1 MAKVAWFVI
10 VLVAAVA
17 AGWPVMNQVAGTG
30 RNDAVGQAAEV
41 RIVDKDA
48 EDGPISSSKP
58 AGQEPPPMLRDP
70 TEPGEAM
77 RDLVAPLRLGQSGA
91 SAALAVPRMMLKGR
105 IIGPVAP
112 PAAIL
117 DLQGS
122 VYVVQE
128 DSELTFEA
136 ADSPL
141 GGLTL
146 RVTEINASEVRIE
159 VLPFRKVL
167 ILR

>member
-1 MAKVAWFVI
+1 LVVAVF
-10 VLVAAVA
+10 
-17 AGWPVMNQVAGTG
+17 AGWPVTSQVAGTG
-30 RNDAVGQAAEV
+30 RQETAGQAAEV

-48 EDGPISSSKP
+48 VDGPISPSKP
-58 AGQEPPPMLRDP
+58 AGQETPPPRSDP

-117 DLQGS
+117 DVQGS
-122 VYVVQE
+122 VYVVQQ

-136 ADSPL
+136 TDSPL

-159 VLPFRKVL
+159 VMPFRKVL

>member
-1 MAKVAWFVI
+1 MKRLATFTI

-17 AGWPVMNQVAGTG
+17 AGWPMTSQVSGTG
-30 RNDAVGQAAEV
+30 RQDTVGQAAEV

-48 EDGPISSSKP
+48 VDGPISPSKP
-58 AGQEPPPMLRDP
+58 AGQETPPARSDP

-91 SAALAVPRMMLKGR
+91 SAALSVPKIMLKGR
-105 IIGPVAP
+105 IIGPVVP

-117 DLQGS
+117 DVQGS
-122 VYVVQE
+122 SYVVQQ

-136 ADSPL
+136 DDSPL

-146 RVTEINASEVRIE
+146 HVTEINASEVRVE
-159 VLPFRKVL
+159 VMPYRKVL
-167 ILR
+167 TLR